1 MTSPRWLSFFLIAL
15 TALPLAA
22 EQSTSSTPPH
32 SIAEGTTFLIRL
44 EDKLDTARVQPGKR
58 FKARLSENLLG
69 SNLSRLLRDSRIKGH
84 VSSVGNGLR
93 PRLLLSFDEIETEH
107 GWVPLMATITAVPGE
122 HGLEVSGDE
131 GEIAREGSSS
141 RRHDGGSSEDGPKGD
156 GGLGAEIGSAVGAV
170 KSLFGDRR
178 LELQKGTTLEVRLD
192 RPIAVPWR

>member
-1 MTSPRWLSFFLIAL
+1 MTSPRWLLFVLIAF

-44 EDKLDTARVQPGKR
+44 EDKLDASRVQPGKR

-84 VSSVGNGLR
+84 VSSVGNGLH

-107 GWVPLMATITAVPGE
+107 GWVPLMATVAAVPGE

-131 GEIAREGSSS
+131 GEIAHEGSG

-156 GGLGAEIGSAVGAV
+156 GGMGAEIGSAVGAV
-170 KSLFGDRR
+170 RGLFGDRR
-178 LELQKGTTLEVRLD
+178 LELQKGTTIEVRLD